1 MPDDLGIDA
10 LLAGCRGDP
19 LQRTTGGPALGKH
32 IARALDLLGDVREV
46 EVDGEC
52 PGEPGCG
59 RQIDEREPCGGL
71 GRVRADLMAYFFD
84 EGEEVIAL
92 AAGEGLA
99 EERAELANLAAKARI
114 EAI

>member
-1 MPDDLGIDA
+1 MISFKGGI
-10 LLAGCRGDP
+10 LAQESCEIRKAAK
-19 LQRTTGGPALGKH
+19 TGSGGTHTGEGGFVRSKDHSGP
-32 IARALDLLGDVREV
+32 
-46 EVDGEC
+46 DGEC

-114 EAI
+114 EAL